1 MAGLDTLL
9 VKPME
14 EEIRENLG
22 EKTLQKIEKRLFERH
37 GMNLTQ
43 SIQKFQVLDNVLR
56 EFFGDGA
63 EGLERQVFE
72 KVMMIEKLQAEER
85 SWTTIENSSLAR
97 TILETLSHEDNNMI
111 INAVLSAPKTITE
124 ISDECKIS
132 STVLCAKVNS
142 LVEHGILISS
152 NGSTQ
157 DGIIENKY
165 SSIFEGVNI
174 VIKENS
180 VKIKVK
186 INAASLKTS
195 SLVQVCMV

>member
-97 TILETLSHEDNNMI
+97 TILEALANEDNTKI
-111 INAVLSAPKTITE
+111 INSVLSAPKTITE

-142 LVEHGILISS
+142 LVEHGILIPS
-152 NGSTQ
+152 NDPTQ
-157 DGIIENKY
+157 DGTIENKF
-165 SSIFEGVNI
+165 SSVFEDVN
-174 VIKENS
+174 VVVKENS

>member
-97 TILETLSHEDNNMI
+97 TILEALANEDNTKI
-111 INAVLSAPKTITE
+111 INSVLSAPKTITE

-142 LVEHGILISS
+142 LVEHGILIPS
-152 NGSTQ
+152 NDPTQ
-157 DGIIENKY
+157 DGTIENKY
-165 SSIFEGVNI
+165 SSVFEGVNI